1 VSKSVCAA
9 RVTLPVRS
17 ARRYPIEIAACG
29 IQIAA
34 CGLDM
39 VAGFQNRIRP
49 FTSAEI
55 KCSYFIGLPGQAKH
69 PLHDPV
75 CQTC

>member
-17 ARRYPIEIAACG
+17 ARRHP

-39 VAGFQNRIRP
+39 VARFQNLIRP

-55 KCSYFIGLPGQAKH
+55 KYSYFIGLPGQAKH
-69 PLHDPV
+69 P
-75 CQTC
+75 